1 MCVTPKKRRM
11 TEKTKD
17 LVSQRCT
24 SSANPTWSPNQV
36 PITETGKSGPSCEVS
51 KRDMW
56 PSQVAEC
63 VLAGVSN
70 SPTVSMVCSCPLQLR
85 ERDSRGRGVENVR
98 DIQETILV
106 LVFFVNAAHERG
118 GGWQDLIDEDEDGL
132 LGRELDALADHVD
145 ELTDGEIGRDEVFL
159 LVDGRDIRLLNL
171 LANHL

>member
-1 MCVTPKKRRM
+1 M
-11 TEKTKD
+11 
-17 LVSQRCT
+17 
-24 SSANPTWSPNQV
+24 
-36 PITETGKSGPSCEVS
+36 
-51 KRDMW
+51 
-56 PSQVAEC
+56 
-63 VLAGVSN
+63 
-70 SPTVSMVCSCPLQLR
+70 
-85 ERDSRGRGVENVR
+85 ENVR